1 MKRHLLLFL
10 CILFSVSLKAQ
21 SDALWM
27 SFGLGGVTARK
38 GLFRADFTA
47 TYLRYNRIGGY
58 LDLQANG
65 RSEAGVDK
73 PALLS
78 FSGYGGGIAYNLN
91 PYGDPDQKVIARA
104 GVCYGNGVYLDS
116 VTYSY
121 DSQSGQGY
129 TLSNIYKHNF
139 KSVGLELSVEG
150 MIVLNNPNKAW
161 GFRLI
166 GVINRHPFIGGCL
179 RFNIGAF

>member
-1 MKRHLLLFL
+1 MKRHLLLFV
-10 CILFSVSLKAQ
+10 CVLFSVSIKAQ

-27 SFGLGGVTARK
+27 SLGLGGVTARK

-65 RSEAGVDK
+65 RSESGVDK
-73 PALLS
+73 ATLLS

-104 GVCYGNGVYLDS
+104 GVCYGNGVFVDS
-116 VTYSY
+116 VKYTNG
-121 DSQSGQGY
+121 SQSGN
-129 TLSNIYKHNF
+129 TITDVFKHDF
-139 KSVGLELSVEG
+139 KSVGVELSLEG

-166 GVINRHPFIGGCL
+166 GVINRHPFVGGCL